1 MMDERRC
8 IQLEGTG
15 PVKHR
20 EDTQVFP
27 KRPQSDHTNFY
38 NSLQLTLWNPSFFSP
53 PTVSSSVV
61 TTAFFPP
68 G

>member
-15 PVKHR
+15 PEKHR

-27 KRPQSDHTNFY
+27 KPPQSDHTNFY
-38 NSLQLTLWNPSFFSP
+38 SSLQPTLWNLSFFAP
-53 PTVSSSVV
+53 PIASSSVV
-61 TTAFFPP
+61 TTAFYPL